1 MDQRELTRE
10 ERAAIRALVVKW
22 CANYDWEYGC
32 LLGLGPTR
40 KLCLRGGR
48 RSNGVSELSPQAEA
62 RDTEFVTTSECYML
76 GKTWTGP
83 LCRYFRAAVLPLD
96 PALEG
101 ALTAPAPVETR
112 ACPLCGRPALLGGR
126 RRYCS
131 PACAQAAHRKQQRD
145 HMRKKRG

>member
-96 PALEG
+96 PALEA

-112 ACPLCGRPALLGGR
+112 VCPLCGRPALLGGR

>member
-96 PALEG
+96 PALEA
-101 ALTAPAPVETR
+101 ALTAQAPVATR
-112 ACPLCGRPALLGGR
+112 ACPLFGRPALLGGR

>member
-96 PALEG
+96 PALEA

-112 ACPLCGRPALLGGR
+112 PAPSAGGPR
-126 RRYCS
+126 S
-131 PACAQAAHRKQQRD
+131 WAGGGATVPPPAPRQPI
-145 HMRKKRG
+145 GNSSGIT

>member
-76 GKTWTGP
+76 GKTWTGH

-96 PALEG
+96 PALEA

>member
-1 MDQRELTRE
+1 MGGDGVDQRELTRE

-22 CANYDWEYGC
+22 CANYDRDVGC
-32 LLGLGPTR
+32 LPLD
-40 KLCLRGGR
+40 C
-48 RSNGVSELSPQAEA
+48 
-62 RDTEFVTTSECYML
+62 ECYML

-96 PALEG
+96 PALEA

>member
-76 GKTWTGP
+76 GKTWTGA

-96 PALEG
+96 PALEA

>member
-1 MDQRELTRE
+1 MDQRELKRE
-10 ERAAIRALVVKW
+10 ERADIRALVVKW
-22 CANYDWEYGC
+22 CANYDRDVGC
-32 LLGLGPTR
+32 LLGLGPPR
-40 KLCLRGGR
+40 KLCLRGER
-48 RSNGVSELSPQAEA
+48 RNNGVSELSPQAEA

-83 LCRYFRAAVLPLD
+83 MCRYFRAGVLPLD
-96 PALEG
+96 LALEA

-112 ACPLCGRPALLGGR
+112 PCPLCGRPALLGGR

>member
-40 KLCLRGGR
+40 KLCLSGGG

-96 PALEG
+96 PALEA